1 VRARSNDGSPKSH
14 LDDGLDLAKIALR
27 TTLDDGHT
35 RSKRH
40 PIDVFPCVGVVQ
52 GAHHDVK
59 AREPIDVEAFLLDV
73 RTDGLDVDG
82 GVECRRCARG
92 DGRLGLFY
100 VLFAEE
106 ELAVQ
111 VGKVDRI
118 EIQQGDMPKA
128 SENDIF
134 HCVCFIRFYS

>member
-1 VRARSNDGSPKSH
+1 MPTSASADCSTAETSKSH
-14 LDDGLDLAKIALR
+14 LDDRLYLPKITLR

-52 GAHHDVK
+52 GAHDDVK
-59 AREPIDVEAFLLDV
+59 SRKPIDVEALLLDV
-73 RTDGLDVDG
+73 RADGLDVDG
-82 GVECRRCARG
+82 RVECRRCASG

-106 ELAVQ
+106 ELTV
-111 VGKVDRI
+111 
-118 EIQQGDMPKA
+118 
-128 SENDIF
+128 
-134 HCVCFIRFYS
+134 